1 MKYLRNLR
9 FEPLFSEGLRF
20 PLEESTHQE
29 HLKNKQIQIMP
40 VNNWIDKTL
49 CINAHFQV
57 LIQAVR
63 H

>member
-40 VNNWIDKTL
+40 VNN
-49 CINAHFQV
+49 
-57 LIQAVR
+57 
-63 H
+63 